1 MVGVG
6 VTGARGPRPAIRK
19 GNEMKIELREVPM
32 GPVVWTK
39 DRSKNVMVK
48 EVPMAPRVDVYADG
62 AFVGGSVLKA
72 DVDAIVAPLEAKAN
86 AQEEAEAA
94 VKALAEKG
102 VEAMVVPPEGPEKS
116 LGLPTGANATG
127 K

>member
-1 MVGVG
+1 
-6 VTGARGPRPAIRK
+6 
-19 GNEMKIELREVPM
+19 MKIELREVPM

-72 DVDAIVAPLEAKAN
+72 DVDAIVAPLEAKAK
-86 AQEEAEAA
+86 AQEEAEAAVKALAEKEAEAA